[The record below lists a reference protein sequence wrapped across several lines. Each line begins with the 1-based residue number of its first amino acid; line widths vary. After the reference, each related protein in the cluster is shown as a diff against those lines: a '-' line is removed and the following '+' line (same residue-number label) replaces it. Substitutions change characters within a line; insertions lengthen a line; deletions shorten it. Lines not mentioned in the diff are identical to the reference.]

1 MPYMRKRGQMTMS
14 AAIATHEEIGLV
26 ALSVAVAILAGYLAL
41 DLAQRSA
48 GTTGWRRRA
57 WIAAGGVTIGM
68 GIWSMHFIG
77 MLAFSLPIPMA
88 YNWPLTILSLII
100 AVVVS
105 ALALFILRTPKVP
118 LVMLAAGA
126 TLMGLGISAMHY
138 TGMLAMQMFPPI
150 HYDATLFIA
159 SVLIAILA
167 SVAALW
173 IVIALRRN
181 RSHLAVLAKLGSATV
196 MGFAIAGMHYTGM
209 AAAQFAPGSVCL
221 AARAAGLGG
230 STLALIVGCL
240 ATAILGVT
248 LILSTLDGHFA
259 KRNALLAQSL
269 QIAKDAADAA
279 LQKNRAITLELQTAQ
294 SQLLSAARKAGMA
307 EIASNVLHNVGNVLN
322 SVSVSAGLIGSR
334 IRESKVS
341 GVLQS
346 IELMNTHAA
355 DIGPF
360 MMNDP
365 KGSRLLPYLTTLA
378 PILIAERAELIDESA
393 ALLRSVEHIKEIV
406 ALQQSYAGGGAT
418 VVAEE
423 VDVNAL
429 LEDALRINA
438 ESMTRHQIAVTRL
451 FPVIPHLLLDK
462 HLVLQILVNLIANAD
477 QALQPVTER
486 PRRLTVRVTLE
497 AGTERSRL
505 RICIEDN
512 GEGIAPENLAHL
524 FEHGF
529 TTRASGH
536 GFGLHSGALAA
547 RALSGTLQGQNNTAG
562 PGALFTLELPARLV
576 VAAAA

>member
-1 MPYMRKRGQMTMS
+1 MIVGHYNF
-14 AAIATHEEIGLV
+14 ALV
-26 ALSVAVAILAGYLAL
+26 ALSVAIAIVASYTAL
-41 DLAQRSA
+41 DLANRVSENSGNPRKAWSWLTA
-48 GTTGWRRRA
+48 GALAMGA
-57 WIAAGGVTIGM
+57 

-88 YNWPLTILSLII
+88 YNWPITILSLVI

-105 ALALFILRTPKVP
+105 ALALFILRTPSVA
-118 LVMLAAGA
+118 LLTLAAGA

-138 TGMLAMQMFPPI
+138 TGMMAMQMFPPI
-150 HYDATLFIA
+150 HYDALLFIT

-181 RSHLAVLAKLGSATV
+181 RSDSAILAKLGSAAV
-196 MGFAIAGMHYTGM
+196 MGVAIAGMHYTGM

-221 AARAAGLGG
+221 AARSAGLGG
-230 STLALIVGCL
+230 STLAMIVGCI
-240 ATAILGVT
+240 AMAILGLT
-248 LILSTLDGHFA
+248 LILSTLDGHLA

-269 QIAKDAADAA
+269 QIAKDEAEAA
-279 LQKNRAITLELQTAQ
+279 LQTNRAITLELQAAQ

-322 SVSVSAGLIGSR
+322 SVSVSAGLIGAR

-346 IELMNTHAA
+346 IELMNAHAA

-360 MMNDP
+360 MTGDP
-365 KGSRLLPYLTTLA
+365 KGSRLLPYLNTLA
-378 PILIAERAELIDESA
+378 PVITAERAELITESA

-418 VVAEE
+418 VVAEQ

-438 ESMTRHQIAVTRL
+438 ESMTRQQIAVTRL
-451 FPVIPHLLLDK
+451 FPVIPRLLLDK
-462 HLVLQILVNLIANAD
+462 HLVLQILVNLIANAN
-477 QALQPVTER
+477 QALQPVTDR
-486 PRRLTVRVTLE
+486 PRRLTLRVTLE
-497 AGTERSRL
+497 PGTERARL
-505 RICIEDN
+505 RISVEDN
-512 GEGIAPENLAHL
+512 GEGIAPENLSRL

-529 TTRASGH
+529 TTRETGH

-547 RALSGTLQGQNNTAG
+547 RALSGTLTGQNNTAG
-562 PGALFTLELPARLV
+562 PGAVFTLELPARPA

>member
-1 MPYMRKRGQMTMS
+1 MIVGHYNF
-14 AAIATHEEIGLV
+14 ALV
-26 ALSVAVAILAGYLAL
+26 ALSVAIAIVASYTAL
-41 DLAQRSA
+41 DLANRVRENFGNPRKA
-48 GTTGWRRRA
+48 WLWLTTGA
-57 WIAAGGVTIGM
+57 LAMGA